1 MRDLTGW
8 PKYKCHKVVSVVKI
22 ANIQRDA
29 DVAREENR
37 ETDGSADILPA
48 DRGLVPFSVDHDFMR
63 KHKPEVGGYFVV
75 YADGY
80 ESYSPAEAFEAGL
93 REKVSTWA
101 ADNEPPDLD
110 GDVIDVEPEPE
121 PANEE
126 DARIVRIRELAGQL
140 AREKGAAVA
149 ACILENIAEE
159 IRNAEQ

>member
-80 ESYSPAEAFEAGL
+80 ESYSPAEAFEAGYTRL
-93 REKVSTWA
+93 PD
-101 ADNEPPDLD
+101 ADKPDVPD
-110 GDVIDVEPEPE
+110 
-121 PANEE
+121 ATAEE
-126 DARIVRIRELAGQL
+126 
-140 AREKGAAVA
+140 VA
-149 ACILENIAEE
+149 AGPSGKETEDDTATNG
-159 IRNAEQ
+159 